1 MPALRNVY
9 RAANQLGEAAI
20 WHAARRRLM
29 WIDLYDPKLFIH
41 DPITNTTEVKVVGLK
56 GPLGAIAATTDPE
69 LLIITHVEGVS
80 TINIET
86 GATRPFARPEQ
97 DRDALIYNDCKVDRF
112 GRLWVGSSH
121 FKEAEARGALWCVM
135 ANGESFLGD
144 AGFAVSNGPAFS
156 LDGKTMY
163 FNDSSGYTTFAY
175 DISADD
181 PHPRN
186 RRVFLTFTPEEGM
199 PDGLT
204 VDAEDCLWIA
214 HWGGACITR
223 VTPAGERRRRV
234 EIPALFTTTV
244 GFGGADYKTL
254 YVTSAKAGLSDAD
267 LAKYPQSGDLF
278 ALEPGVAGVAEPL
291 FAVQGNTP

>member
-1 MPALRNVY
+1 MSALRNVY
-9 RAANQLGEAAI
+9 PASNQLGEAAI
-20 WHAARRRLM
+20 WHAVRQRLL

-41 DPITNTTEVKVVGLK
+41 DPITNKTEVKVVALK
-56 GPLGAIAATTDPE
+56 GPLGAIAATGDPA
-69 LLIITHVEGVS
+69 LLIITHLGGIS

-86 GATRPFARPEQ
+86 GATRLLARPEQ
-97 DRDALIYNDCKVDRF
+97 NRDGLIYNDCKVDRF

-121 FKEAEARGALWCVM
+121 FKEAEARGALWCVLPS
-135 ANGESFLGD
+135 GECFLGD
-144 AGFAVSNGPAFS
+144 VGFAVSNGPAFS

-163 FNDSSGYTTFAY
+163 FNDSAGYKTFAY

-186 RRVFLTFTPEEGM
+186 RRLLLTFTVEEGM

-204 VDAEDCLWIA
+204 VDREDCLWIA
-214 HWGGACITR
+214 HWGGACISR
-223 VTPAGERRRRV
+223 VSPAGELRRKI
-234 EIPALFTTTV
+234 EIPALYTTTV

-254 YVTSAKAGLSDAD
+254 YVTSARAGLSDVE

-291 FAVQGNTP
+291 FAVSGNTP